1 MNSIGHY
8 IERELMVELI
18 GTDKIDA
25 LSQIMA
31 VIKTEKLL
39 PDPDVFF
46 KKILQREEECSTG
59 IGLGVA
65 IPHVRIESLP
75 NIFIAVGR
83 SSKGIDFA
91 TPDGTPVR
99 LIFMIAISSNQ
110 AEYLK
115 IISRISWLV
124 RNEQFREQLF
134 FSPSIGDLYQLLK
147 DQG

>member
-8 IERELMVELI
+8 IMPELMVDVD
-18 GTDKIDA
+18 GTDKMGA
-25 LSQIMA
+25 LRQIMDT
-31 VIKTEKLL
+31 IERENLL
-39 PDPDVFF
+39 SDPAAFF
-46 KKILQREEECSTG
+46 EKILEREKDSSTG

-65 IPHVRIESLP
+65 IPHARVESLS

-83 SSKGIDFA
+83 SMKGIDFS

-99 LIFMIAISSNQ
+99 LIFMIAVNANQ

-124 RNEQFREQLF
+124 RNEQFRGQLF
-134 FSPSIGDLYQLLK
+134 LSPSVDELYTQLK
-147 DQG
+147 SHG